1 MRVKRLT
8 EAQKYTRALSKTA
21 GKGDEMTRLMKP
33 SLANGIGIVE
43 ELHMAEM
50 TSLRKG

>member
-8 EAQKYTRALSKTA
+8 ETQNYTRALSETA

-33 SLANGIGIVE
+33 SFANGMEVAE
-43 ELHMAEM
+43 ELHMRDDEP
-50 TSLRKG
+50 